1 MVVKTNN
8 LEIIISKL
16 KNVKEIREGE
26 YQACCPAHDSKNE
39 QSLTLKQV
47 DDKIII
53 HCFAGCTPEAILQSI
68 GLSMSDLFIKRK
80 NTSTKEPPPQISKTY
95 SYEDEDGKEL
105 YQVVRMV
112 PKSFRQR
119 HMNGGGE
126 WTWNMEGVRRV
137 LYHLPEVLA
146 ATGKVHLVEG
156 EKDVDNLRATGL
168 VATTS
173 VAGAKSWKV
182 EYADSL
188 KGKNVVLIPDKDKA
202 GYRYSRDAY
211 LSLKD
216 KAVSIAVIIL
226 PGDDVKDV
234 SDWLEQGGDYKQ
246 LPTMEEPIEHL
257 LALVESS
264 HAEDKSDDLPQI
276 VVNGRPLRDVTTEA
290 ISAMQ
295 AANNP
300 PRIFERG
307 ANPVRTNRNE
317 QNRPFIELMSEA
329 AMRGF
334 MDRSADYMSVREDSE
349 GNLVYSHV
357 HPPQDVVKDV
367 LTVPQR
373 RFPPLVAITPNPV
386 IRANGTILSKPG
398 YDAESKLYYEPE
410 PGLKVPD
417 IPDNPTKEQLQT
429 AINLFIEPLC
439 DFPFE
444 NDASEANALAVLMC
458 PVIRPMIDGCVPLA
472 LFDKPQ
478 SGTGASLL
486 AEVIAL
492 VATGTPA
499 AMMAAPGDNEEWR
512 KVITTTILSGDTI
525 LVIDNIEDVLK
536 SAALSVLLTSRQ
548 WKGRILGR
556 SEDILLPNILT
567 PIGTGN
573 NVRLDGDLPRR
584 CVWVRMD
591 AQTARPW
598 MRKVVFKHPN
608 LHEWIM
614 QSRGAILAAILTI
627 VRSWIL
633 AGSPQKADQDILG
646 GYESYSRI
654 LGGILEFIGVK
665 GFLTNLTSMYDIVD
679 TNIPAWEAFLT
690 AWRDILKDRAVTT
703 AELITELNKLPD
715 FKVALPDD
723 YADMTIKNYQR
734 RLGIAISSRKMA
746 RFPNGLKIEKTGET
760 NRCAKWKVV
769 DTNEKT
775 PTQPPTP
782 TQPKMSL
789 GDFTITQDS
798 YKNRHEMSLN
808 ESSSNQTYEKDNNT
822 VNTIY
827 GVGAVQ
833 DSEDSL
839 TELKKYESCLK
850 APAKLENTEPCPVCG
865 SEDIGFFDDGATGY
879 RYCTNCYPEFSKQ
892 NFEEEEML

>member
-1 MVVKTNN
+1 MTTTVKTMQEAALEYVDKGFFVFPCCWPTESGACGCGRNHKGRDIGKRPLTDHGFQDATQTHQGVKEYWTRWPNANIGWWPKRNIVLDEDNKNDSKGAESLVKMQNDYGPLPPTLTN
-8 LEIIISKL
+8 LSGSHLGHHFIYKNPTDREIGNVDL
-16 KNVKEIREGE
+16 KNVYPGIDIRGDRGYILLPPSLHLTGGRYETQDNLPIAEAPEWLITLLTTPGKNTNASGTAPNFSDSEKIPQGRQDDWLYRRACAYRNTGDGE
-26 YQACCPAHDSKNE
+26 ETIFAKLKIDVTRCEQDPADPFTDKDLFDMAHRACKFPAGQK
-39 QSLTLKQV
+39 KQ
-47 DDKIII
+47 
-53 HCFAGCTPEAILQSI
+53 EAI
-68 GLSMSDLFIKRK
+68 
-80 NTSTKEPPPQISKTY
+80 N
-95 SYEDEDGKEL
+95 
-105 YQVVRMV
+105 
-112 PKSFRQR
+112 
-119 HMNGGGE
+119 N
-126 WTWNMEGVRRV
+126 
-137 LYHLPEVLA
+137 
-146 ATGKVHLVEG
+146 
-156 EKDVDNLRATGL
+156 
-168 VATTS
+168 
-173 VAGAKSWKV
+173 AGS
-182 EYADSL
+182 E
-188 KGKNVVLIPDKDKA
+188 
-202 GYRYSRDAY
+202 
-211 LSLKD
+211 
-216 KAVSIAVIIL
+216 
-226 PGDDVKDV
+226 
-234 SDWLEQGGDYKQ
+234 
-246 LPTMEEPIEHL
+246 
-257 LALVESS
+257 
-264 HAEDKSDDLPQI
+264 LPQI

-290 ISAMQ
+290 ITAMQ

-334 MDRSADYMSVREDSE
+334 MDRSADYMSVRQDDKD
-349 GNLVYSHV
+349 GLIYTHV

-373 RFPPLVAITPNPV
+373 RFPPLVGITPNPV

-417 IPDNPTKEQLQT
+417 IPDNPTKEQLQA

-512 KVITTTILSGDTI
+512 KIITTTILSGDTI
-525 LVIDNIEDVLK
+525 LIIDNIEDVLQ

-573 NVRLDGDLPRR
+573 NVRLGGDLLRR

-654 LGGILEFIGVK
+654 LGGILEFIGIK

-690 AWRDILKDRAVTT
+690 AWHDMLKDREVTT
-703 AELITELNKLPD
+703 AELI
-715 FKVALPDD
+715 
-723 YADMTIKNYQR
+723 I
-734 RLGIAISSRKMA
+734 
-746 RFPNGLKIEKTGET
+746 
-760 NRCAKWKVV
+760 
-769 DTNEKT
+769 
-775 PTQPPTP
+775 
-782 TQPKMSL
+782 
-789 GDFTITQDS
+789 
-798 YKNRHEMSLN
+798 
-808 ESSSNQTYEKDNNT
+808 
-822 VNTIY
+822 
-827 GVGAVQ
+827 
-833 DSEDSL
+833 
-839 TELKKYESCLK
+839 ELKTQI
-850 APAKLENTEPCPVCG
+850 NR
-865 SEDIGFFDDGATGY
+865 I
-879 RYCTNCYPEFSKQ
+879 
-892 NFEEEEML
+892 

>member
-1 MVVKTNN
+1 MLAFWTGNSEIQIDSLFRQSGLMREKWERQDYRERTIKAAVSGNHETYNPETHRKTN
-8 LEIIISKL
+8 
-16 KNVKEIREGE
+16 
-26 YQACCPAHDSKNE
+26 QD
-39 QSLTLKQV
+39 
-47 DDKIII
+47 
-53 HCFAGCTPEAILQSI
+53 LQS
-68 GLSMSDLFIKRK
+68 
-80 NTSTKEPPPQISKTY
+80 
-95 SYEDEDGKEL
+95 
-105 YQVVRMV
+105 
-112 PKSFRQR
+112 
-119 HMNGGGE
+119 
-126 WTWNMEGVRRV
+126 
-137 LYHLPEVLA
+137 
-146 ATGKVHLVEG
+146 
-156 EKDVDNLRATGL
+156 
-168 VATTS
+168 
-173 VAGAKSWKV
+173 
-182 EYADSL
+182 
-188 KGKNVVLIPDKDKA
+188 
-202 GYRYSRDAY
+202 
-211 LSLKD
+211 
-216 KAVSIAVIIL
+216 
-226 PGDDVKDV
+226 
-234 SDWLEQGGDYKQ
+234 
-246 LPTMEEPIEHL
+246 
-257 LALVESS
+257 
-264 HAEDKSDDLPQI
+264 AELPQI

-290 ISAMQ
+290 IAAMQ

-334 MDRSADYMSVREDSE
+334 MDRSADYMNVREDSE

-410 PGLKVPD
+410 PGLKVPE
-417 IPDNPTKEQLQT
+417 IPENPTKEQLQA

-512 KVITTTILSGDTI
+512 KIITTTILSGDTI
-525 LVIDNIEDVLK
+525 LIIDNIEDTLQ

-573 NVRLDGDLPRR
+573 NVRLGGDLPRR

-598 MRKVVFKHPN
+598 MRNVVFKHPN

-665 GFLTNLTSMYDIVD
+665 GFLTNLASMYDIVD

-690 AWRDILKDRAVTT
+690 AWYGVLKDREITT
-703 AELITELNKLPD
+703 AELITELQNPD
-715 FKVALPDD
+715 LKEFKAALPDD
-723 YADMTIKNYQR
+723 YADMTVKNYQR

-746 RFPNGLKIEKTGET
+746 RFPNGLKIQKAGEAHH
-760 NRCAKWKVV
+760 NAKWQVV
-769 DTNEKT
+769 DTNDNEGKATT
-775 PTQPPTP
+775 PPAP

-789 GDFTITQDS
+789 DNFTITQDS
-798 YKNRHEMSLN
+798 PQNRHEGSIS
-808 ESSSNQTYEKDNNT
+808 ESSSNQTYEKNNNT
-822 VNTIY
+822 VNIIY
-827 GVGAVQ
+827 GLGAVQ
-833 DSEDSL
+833 NSQDSPPESK
-839 TELKKYESCLK
+839 TGESCLK
-850 APAKLENTEPCPVCG
+850 KPTRLEKIGKCPFCGKEDTEG
-865 SEDIGFFDDGATGY
+865 MWTDDSPEGY
-879 RYCTNCYPEFSKQ
+879 YLYCTNCFENIP
-892 NFEEEEML
+892 NF

>member
-1 MVVKTNN
+1 MTATTLTMQEAALGYVAQGFKVFPLIPRNKKPLTEHGLKDATQTQQGVREYWPKGSQNNIGLVCDGLLVCDFDGIVGLESLAKMEAEHGKLPRTRVVKTGGGTADDPHDQGLHYYYVVSTDLNIRPGSGKYGYPKFDIRAN
-8 LEIIISKL
+8 DSYVVAYPSVTRLPYELIDDLPAAPAPEWLIELAKT
-16 KNVKEIREGE
+16 KKDVKTG
-26 YQACCPAHDSKNE
+26 K
-39 QSLTLKQV
+39 
-47 DDKIII
+47 
-53 HCFAGCTPEAILQSI
+53 PEAQPISDINKGNRHVNLVSLI
-68 GLSMSDLFIKRK
+68 GKLRHDKLSEELIELLVQKANAEADEPLPPEEVTKIRK
-80 NTSTKEPPPQISKTY
+80 E
-95 SYEDEDGKEL
+95 YEHQAD
-105 YQVVRMV
+105 Q
-112 PKSFRQR
+112 
-119 HMNGGGE
+119 H
-126 WTWNMEGVRRV
+126 
-137 LYHLPEVLA
+137 
-146 ATGKVHLVEG
+146 
-156 EKDVDNLRATGL
+156 
-168 VATTS
+168 
-173 VAGAKSWKV
+173 AGS
-182 EYADSL
+182 E
-188 KGKNVVLIPDKDKA
+188 
-202 GYRYSRDAY
+202 
-211 LSLKD
+211 
-216 KAVSIAVIIL
+216 
-226 PGDDVKDV
+226 
-234 SDWLEQGGDYKQ
+234 
-246 LPTMEEPIEHL
+246 
-257 LALVESS
+257 
-264 HAEDKSDDLPQI
+264 LPQI
-276 VVNGRPLRDVTTEA
+276 VVNGRPLREVTTEA

-334 MDRSADYMSVREDSE
+334 MDRSADYMSVRQDND
-349 GNLVYSHV
+349 GKLIYTHV

-367 LTVPQR
+367 MTVPQR

-386 IRANGTILSKPG
+386 MRANGTVLSTPG
-398 YDAESKLYYEPE
+398 YDAESRLYYEPE
-410 PGLKVPD
+410 SGLKVPEL
-417 IPDNPTKEQLQT
+417 PANPTKEELQA
-429 AINLFIEPLC
+429 AINLFTEPLC

-444 NDASEANALAVLMC
+444 NDASKANALAVLMC

-499 AMMAAPGDNEEWR
+499 AMMAAPGDNDEWR
-512 KVITTTILSGDTI
+512 KVITTTILSGETI
-525 LVIDNIEDVLK
+525 LVIDNIEDTLQ

-573 NVRLDGDLPRR
+573 NVRLGGDLPRR

-627 VRSWIL
+627 VRAWIL

-654 LGGILEFIGVK
+654 MGGILNFIGTK
-665 GFLTNLTSMYDIVD
+665 GFLTNLASMYDIVD

-690 AWRDILKDRAVTT
+690 VWNDILKDRAVTT
-703 AELITELNKLPD
+703 AELITELNQKPE
-715 FKVALPDD
+715 FKAALPDD

-746 RFPNGLKIEKTGET
+746 RFPNGLKIQKAGTTDRYARWE
-760 NRCAKWKVV
+760 VI
-769 DTNEKT
+769 DTT
-775 PTQPPTP
+775 
-782 TQPKMSL
+782 KMSL
-789 GDFTITQDS
+789 GGNEKMQDS
-798 YKNRHEMSLN
+798 YNSSLKMSLD
-808 ESSSNQTYEKDNNT
+808 ESFSNQTHEEKNNT
-822 VNTIY
+822 QNIIY
-827 GVGAVQ
+827 GVTAVQ
-833 DSEDSL
+833 D
-839 TELKKYESCLK
+839 
-850 APAKLENTEPCPVCG
+850 NW
-865 SEDIGFFDDGATGY
+865 I
-879 RYCTNCYPEFSKQ
+879 
-892 NFEEEEML
+892 M